1 MYVNVLY
8 QGKEVLR
15 GLIFLAA
22 VPEKDVSGTLTSCS
36 SHFGN
41 KLTVN
46 FKIFELEL

>member
-1 MYVNVLY
+1 MSCI
-8 QGKEVLR
+8 KEKKSFG
-15 GLIFLAA
+15 GLLFLAA